1 MKNSNIID
9 RQEIIAHLLT
19 SQCKD
24 NAKALQIADDLK
36 TFLLISELHNADCF
50 NKSDYVGS
58 EEFHKNCA
66 TIDAYT
72 VKLII
77 GITKY

>member
-19 SQCKD
+19 SQCRD

-50 NKSDYVGS
+50 NKSDYIGS
-58 EEFHKNCA
+58 SEFQENCA
-66 TIDAYT
+66 TIDAYKL
-72 VKLII
+72 KLIV
-77 GITKY
+77 GISKY